1 MLFEMP
7 PGLDPLPIPPNDDIL
22 LPDDDILLPP
32 SSASHPSQASHPPVF
47 EVQPTALQPN
57 KPKPKKRKRKE
68 IKFLTEDELARL
80 FSAIHSVRD
89 RAIFQL
95 AYRAGL
101 RASEVGM
108 LQLRDYD
115 PKADKIFV
123 HRLKGSNSGEHHL
136 VREEARAL
144 RAWLKARGSF
154 PGTLFPSQRKTP
166 ISRRQLDKLMKAYGA
181 EANLPKTLRHF
192 HVLKHCCATHLLSK

>member
-1 MLFEMP
+1 M
-7 PGLDPLPIPPNDDIL
+7 
-22 LPDDDILLPP
+22 
-32 SSASHPSQASHPPVF
+32 SAYSPRFDS
-47 EVQPTALQPN
+47 T
-57 KPKPKKRKRKE
+57 
-68 IKFLTEDELARL
+68 
-80 FSAIHSVRD
+80 RD

-101 RASEVGM
+101 RASEVGL

-154 PGTLFPSQRKTP
+154 PGPIFLSKQKRPIDRTTLH
-166 ISRRQLDKLMKAYGA
+166 LLMKKYGA
-181 EANLPKTLRHF
+181 AAGIPAKLRHF
-192 HVLKHCCATHLLSK
+192 HVLKHCCATHLLSKGFGVERVQDWIGHANIQSTMEYAKVTNARRDDMAQQLKESWR